1 MNFHLLLLLLWLLA
15 SLAAWLWMRADE
27 EEQPLVNNTSLTD
40 RIRFALIGLRAISR
54 HVTDASEQRI
64 LGQYARRSRI
74 GSLVIVLPITIY
86 GAVIAFAPTEE
97 EPFVEA
103 IEILED
109 KEQTPEP
116 EVPKPKLRTYV
127 RGPSGKSQLNPE
139 AEPETLE
146 ERRTPT
152 RLYATAKVKPLYA
165 NEDLLGIQIL
175 RVDDASFWEIVG
187 FKTDDFILE
196 VNGQLMN
203 TPAASVSFMN
213 AMNTSPELIIRVR
226 GRNDEER
233 VLVFNQSD
241 HEDE

>member
-1 MNFHLLLLLLWLLA
+1 
-15 SLAAWLWMRADE
+15 MRADD
-27 EEQPLVNNTSLTD
+27 EEQYLVNNTSLTD
-40 RIRFALIGLRAISR
+40 RIGFVLAGLRAISQ
-54 HVTDASEQRI
+54 HVADASEQRI
-64 LGQYARRSRI
+64 LQQYTQRSRI
-74 GSLVIVLPITIY
+74 GALVIVLPITIY
-86 GAVIAFAPTEE
+86 GAVIAFAPTAE

-103 IEILED
+103 IEILENQ
-109 KEQTPEP
+109 ETTPEP
-116 EVPKPKLRTYV
+116 EVPKPKVRTYV
-127 RGPSGKSQLNPE
+127 RGPSGKSQLNPQ
-139 AEPETLE
+139 ADPETLE

-175 RVDDASFWEIVG
+175 RVDNASFWETVG
-187 FKTDDFILE
+187 FETDDFILE
-196 VNGQLMN
+196 VNGELMN

-226 GRNDEER
+226 GSNDEER